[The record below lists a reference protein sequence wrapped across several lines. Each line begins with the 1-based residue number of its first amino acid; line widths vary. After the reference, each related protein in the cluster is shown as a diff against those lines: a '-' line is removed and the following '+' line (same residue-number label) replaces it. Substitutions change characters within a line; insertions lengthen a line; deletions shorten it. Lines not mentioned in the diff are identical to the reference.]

1 MCTRSLIIINR
12 RIYYYIVSEEGM
24 TYVLSSRSFSAF
36 HKSRYRIV
44 IIINDGRTRL
54 SNRLQLLSIR
64 SWANSRRISIRCVL
78 RFDERLKRRV
88 FCIIYTSSMANLRT
102 ATDSSGT
109 NPVIA
114 YGRTDKKKI
123 NNRCWLLTLLFL
135 FPGPKVAVWCL
146 LSADRWQR
154 QGA

>member
-1 MCTRSLIIINR
+1 
-12 RIYYYIVSEEGM
+12 M
-24 TYVLSSRSFSAF
+24 TYVLSSRSFSAL
-36 HKSRYRIV
+36 HKNRYRIIIII

-54 SNRLQLLSIR
+54 SNHLQLLSIW
-64 SWANSRRISIRCVL
+64 SWANSRRIAIRCVL

-102 ATDSSGT
+102 STDSSGT
-109 NPVIA
+109 NPMIA
-114 YGRTDKKKI
+114 YGRTDKK

-146 LSADRWQR
+146 LSADRWLR
-154 QGA
+154 QSA